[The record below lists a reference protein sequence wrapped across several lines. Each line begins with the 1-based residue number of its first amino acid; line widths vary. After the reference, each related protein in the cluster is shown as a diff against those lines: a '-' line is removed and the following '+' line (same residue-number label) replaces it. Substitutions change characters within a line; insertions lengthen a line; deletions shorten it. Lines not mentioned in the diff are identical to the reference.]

1 MMRLFKDMVA
11 SDAHVP
17 TALGNEGR
25 KRKFRAFASAITMK
39 PKTVEADKRDT
50 SFTMSVPIAKVDD
63 DQQMIWGWASVIE
76 EGGAV
81 VTDKHD
87 DKIELTE
94 LSRAAHTFMK
104 FYRVGGDM
112 HDTMGTGEIVESIV
126 FTPDVQKALGIDL
139 KKVGWFIGYH
149 VTDADVWKRVKSGDL
164 KAFSFGG
171 RARRVEA

>member
-1 MMRLFKDMVA
+1 MRLFKDLVA
-11 SDAHVP
+11 SDAHKP

-25 KRKFRAFASAITMK
+25 KRKARAFRSNVTLK
-39 PKTVEADKRDT
+39 PKTVDADKRDV
-50 SFTMSVPIAKVDD
+50 SFTMSVPIGKVDD
-63 DQQMIWGWASVIE
+63 DQRMIWGWASVIE
-76 EGGAV
+76 EDGAV

-87 DKIELTE
+87 DKIELSE
-94 LSRAAHTFMK
+94 LSAAAHNFMK

-126 FTPDVQKALGIDL
+126 FTPDVQKSLGIDL

-149 VTDADVWKRVKSGDL
+149 VTDSEVWKRVKSGDL